1 MRALLRRICVC
12 AVRRHLPCRH
22 ETRSILDSG
31 MPYSQEL
38 KIPAKAVELK
48 LLLGNLASGKIGT
61 LTVPLSDIKGDAGDA
76 KAGNAK

>member
-1 MRALLRRICVC
+1 
-12 AVRRHLPCRH
+12 
-22 ETRSILDSG
+22 

-61 LTVPLSDIKGDAGDA
+61 LTVPLSDIKEDAGDA